1 MTNVTMTN
9 VTTSNVTTAKT
20 KATSR
25 AAIRQC
31 RLPKVAA
38 FFALALSSLAGA
50 PASADDDHTLRVMN
64 QNLYVGTMF
73 KEFAAAK
80 TPSDFISAATL
91 TYQNI
96 LATKPAERAAV
107 IADEI
112 ATLRPDLVGLEQAAI
127 LRTGL
132 TPPATTV
139 TFDLLQTL
147 LQELAARGQR
157 YETVA
162 VDPGFDAEVPTLLGF
177 DIRVTL
183 RNALIV
189 RSDLL
194 EGDAKLSNLQIRHYI
209 AEPSQVTPV
218 GVVGDTTGYASID
231 VTLRG
236 RKFRFVTTHFDV
248 SPALG
253 LPQAVELAQTALNTT
268 LPIILVC
275 DCNSPP
281 DVPSVPNYAA
291 YQVLKNAGFVDA
303 FRTARPSDPGFTC
316 CQAES
321 LINMT
326 SALSF
331 RIDLVQF
338 RGPFTVNDVQ
348 VVGASPADRARL
360 GLWPSDHA
368 GVVATLT
375 LTAPGE

>member
-1 MTNVTMTN
+1 M
-9 VTTSNVTTAKT
+9 SNTAT
-20 KATSR
+20 PETSR

-38 FFALALSSLAGA
+38 FFALALAALAGA
-50 PASADDDHTLRVMN
+50 PASADDDGHTLRVMT

-73 KEFAAAK
+73 QDLLAAK
-80 TPSDFISAATL
+80 TPSELISAATL

-96 LATKPAERAAV
+96 LATKPTERMAV

-112 ATLRPDLVGLEQAAI
+112 VRLRPDLVGLEHAAI

-147 LQELAARGQR
+147 LRELAARGQR

-162 VDPGFDAEVPTLLGF
+162 VGPGLDAEAPTLLGF
-177 DIRVTL
+177 DVRTTL

-194 EGDAKLSNLQIRHYI
+194 EDGSKVSNLQIRNYI
-209 AEPSQVTPV
+209 AQSPLVSPT
-218 GVVGDTTGYASID
+218 GVVVVDTTGYAAVD

-248 SPALG
+248 SPTAG
-253 LPQAVELAQTALNTT
+253 LPQAVELVQTGLNTT
-268 LPIILVC
+268 LPVVLVC

-281 DVPSVPNYAA
+281 DLPTHPNYPP

-303 FRTARPSDPGFTC
+303 FRTKRPSDPGLTC
-316 CQAES
+316 CQAEN
-321 LINMT
+321 LINLT

-338 RGPFTVNDVQ
+338 RGPFTVKDVQ

-375 LTAPGE
+375 LPPN

>member
-1 MTNVTMTN
+1 M
-9 VTTSNVTTAKT
+9 SNTAT
-20 KATSR
+20 PETSR

-31 RLPKVAA
+31 RLPKVTA
-38 FFALALSSLAGA
+38 FFALALSALASA
-50 PASADDDHTLRVMN
+50 PALADDDGHTLRVMT

-73 KEFAAAK
+73 TELLAAK
-80 TPSDFISAATL
+80 TPSEIISAATL

-96 LATKPAERAAV
+96 LATKPAERVAV
-107 IADEI
+107 IAEEI
-112 ATLRPDLVGLEQAAI
+112 ARHRPDLVGLEQVAI
-127 LRTGL
+127 VRTGI

-139 TFDLLQTL
+139 TFDHLQILLK
-147 LQELAARGQR
+147 ELAAKGMR

-162 VDPGFDAEVPTLLGF
+162 VEPGLDAEAPTLLGF
-177 DIRVTL
+177 DVRVTL

-189 RSDLL
+189 RSALL
-194 EGDAKLSNLQIRHYI
+194 EDGSKVSNLQIRQYI
-209 AEPSQVTPV
+209 AQTHLVTPG
-218 GVVGDTTGYASID
+218 GVVTDNTGYAAVD

-248 SPALG
+248 SPTAG
-253 LPQAVELAQTALNTT
+253 LPQAVELVQTGLNTT
-268 LPIILVC
+268 LPVVLVC

-281 DVPSVPNYAA
+281 DLPTHPNYPP

-303 FRTARPSDPGFTC
+303 FRTKRPNDPGLTC
-316 CQAES
+316 CQAEN
-321 LINMT
+321 LINLT

-338 RGPFTVNDVQ
+338 RGPFTVKDVQ

-375 LTAPGE
+375 LPPGN